1 MLEALNMRLF
11 EKEKNVDADVKEAR
25 DRVNLE
31 LLKFYR
37 VLDRFEDQ
45 LEQAKE
51 EIGGRGTG

>member
-1 MLEALNMRLF
+1 MRLF